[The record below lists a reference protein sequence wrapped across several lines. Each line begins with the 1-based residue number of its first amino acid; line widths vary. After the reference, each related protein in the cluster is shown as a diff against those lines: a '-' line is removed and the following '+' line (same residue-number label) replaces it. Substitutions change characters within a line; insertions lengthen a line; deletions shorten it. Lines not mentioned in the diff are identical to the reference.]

1 MSILLPFPSGC
12 VVGRLIRREKRFFVH
27 VLIDGKPDVAHTNNT
42 GSMIGLLRPG
52 APVLLSP
59 AQNPER
65 KLRWT
70 LELVWCGDP
79 AAYPRG
85 GFWAGV
91 NTSTP
96 NRMLEAAFRAG
107 KLPWAEGYTSF
118 AREKVRGESRLDG
131 LLEGPGMPRLWV
143 ECKYVTMSEDDVAL
157 FPDAVSERGLKH
169 LGTLKGI
176 VAAGERAAMFYCIQR
191 PDACCFGPAD
201 MIDPAA
207 PSGVFPAAQGGR
219 LPRGQRGLLGAPPL
233 RGPLCN
239 PPGTPRFS
247 AASSGLLACRATAL
261 FLFGFSLSAI
271 RRRCAADAPGAN
283 PVCDRVDLPPRSA
296 KPLPFL
302 LRMKIERC
310 WLSLRNKMKFH
321 IF

>member
-143 ECKYVTMSEDDVAL
+143 ECKNVTMSEDDVAL
-157 FPDAVSERGLKH
+157 FPDAVATGPGRKANEHEVGLLIGLSSVAGDRGRASNYAYGSAKAGFSAFLSGLRARLWNSGVRVLTVKPGYVATGMIAGR
-169 LGTLKGI
+169 LLPSCI
-176 VAAGERAAMFYCIQR
+176 VASPELVARDILRAVRTGRDVLYTPGWWR
-191 PDACCFGPAD
+191 P
-201 MIDPAA
+201 
-207 PSGVFPAAQGGR
+207 
-219 LPRGQRGLLGAPPL
+219 
-233 RGPLCN
+233 
-239 PPGTPRFS
+239 
-247 AASSGLLACRATAL
+247 LLALYRA
-261 FLFGFSLSAI
+261 
-271 RRRCAADAPGAN
+271 
-283 PVCDRVDLPPRSA
+283 LPECVA
-296 KPLPFL
+296 KRLKL
-302 LRMKIERC
+302 
-310 WLSLRNKMKFH
+310 
-321 IF
+321 

>member
-1 MSILLPFPSGC
+1 M
-12 VVGRLIRREKRFFVH
+12 H

-52 APVLLSP
+52 APCCCLPCRTPSGSSGG
-59 AQNPER
+59 
-65 KLRWT
+65 RWS
-70 LELVWCGDP
+70 WCG
-79 AAYPRG
+79 AAILRPIRAG

-143 ECKYVTMSEDDVAL
+143 ECKNVTMSEDDVAL

-176 VAAGERAAMFYCIQR
+176 VAAGSGQ
-191 PDACCFGPAD
+191 PCFTAYSGPMPVA
-201 MIDPAA
+201 
-207 PSGVFPAAQGGR
+207 
-219 LPRGQRGLLGAPPL
+219 
-233 RGPLCN
+233 
-239 PPGTPRFS
+239 
-247 AASSGLLACRATAL
+247 SGLRT
-261 FLFGFSLSAI
+261 
-271 RRRCAADAPGAN
+271 
-283 PVCDRVDLPPRSA
+283 
-296 KPLPFL
+296 
-302 LRMKIERC
+302 
-310 WLSLRNKMKFH
+310 
-321 IF
+321 

>member
-143 ECKYVTMSEDDVAL
+143 ECKNVTMSEDDVAL

-176 VAAGERAAMFYCIQR
+176 VARRGAGSHVLLHTAARCLLLRACGHDR
-191 PDACCFGPAD
+191 
-201 MIDPAA
+201 
-207 PSGVFPAAQGGR
+207 SGVCRGAAGCRGARRGGVSAPCRFDGGR
-219 LPRGQRGLLGAPPL
+219 DWVGSRVFVYGLRL
-233 RGPLCN
+233 LCN
-239 PPGTPRFS
+239 T
-247 AASSGLLACRATAL
+247 
-261 FLFGFSLSAI
+261 
-271 RRRCAADAPGAN
+271 
-283 PVCDRVDLPPRSA
+283 
-296 KPLPFL
+296 
-302 LRMKIERC
+302 
-310 WLSLRNKMKFH
+310 
-321 IF
+321 